1 MRQVPTGGIS
11 VKRLDPSLV
20 LDFVTFMR
28 RDAFAEFPWW
38 AGCACGFHE
47 TRGDEWDA
55 SANAFDEHM
64 TAKVARIEAGRSQG
78 YLAYMDDTVVG
89 WCNAA
94 PRDSYANLRRYAAA
108 IDDTPDVGSI
118 VCFVVAAPYRE
129 HGVATALLDAAC
141 DGLRDQGMRL
151 AEAYPTTKEPPTQPY
166 QVPWTAHNYHGPL
179 RMYLSSGFY
188 VHRQMDGWVIVRK
201 RLEPIEE
208 PRHDAE
214 DGM

>member
-1 MRQVPTGGIS
+1 

-20 LDFVTFMR
+20 PDFVTFFHD
-28 RDAFAEFPWW
+28 DAFADFPWW
-38 AGCACGFHE
+38 SGCVCSFYESAE
-47 TRGDEWDA
+47 DPWDA
-55 SANAFDEHM
+55 SQAAFERHRNE
-64 TAKVARIEAGRSQG
+64 KVERIRAGRSHG
-78 YLAYMDDTVVG
+78 YLAYSEGKVVG

-94 PRDSYANLRRYAAA
+94 PRESYANLRRYTAA
-108 IDDTPDVGSI
+108 IDDTADVGSI
-118 VCFVVAAPYRE
+118 VCFVVAAPYRGR
-129 HGVATALLDAAC
+129 GVATALLDAAC
-141 DGLRDQGMRL
+141 DGLRGQGMRI
-151 AEAYPTTKEPPTQPY
+151 AEGYPTTKEPPTQPY